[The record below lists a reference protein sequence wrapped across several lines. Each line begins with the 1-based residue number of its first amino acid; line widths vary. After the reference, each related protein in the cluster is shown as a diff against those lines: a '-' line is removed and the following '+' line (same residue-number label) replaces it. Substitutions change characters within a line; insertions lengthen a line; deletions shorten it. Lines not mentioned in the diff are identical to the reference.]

1 MFCASSVAPTSKPFL
16 SRDWDLVA
24 RAKEQY
30 WAERKRRLG
39 LVEVLRVMS
48 ELREHARALR
58 PEWPTPE
65 ERAEDLQ
72 VHQRVA
78 EALSKVRPSAIRR
91 RRRSCR
97 VR

>member
-1 MFCASSVAPTSKPFL
+1 VQPRDIRAYL
-16 SRDWDLVA
+16 DRDWKWIA
-24 RAKEQY
+24 RAKDEY

-39 LVEVLRVMS
+39 LGEVLRVMS
-48 ELREHARALR
+48 DLREHARALR

-72 VHQRVA
+72 VHERVA
-78 EALSKVRPSAIRR
+78 EALSKVTSPRFSGGGGPRG
-91 RRRSCR
+91 